1 MDGWLQVIRS
11 NLPFCLNIIKYQ
23 YCQDLHSRFLYY
35 DRYGRW
41 DKELS
46 ERVGHF
52 GDVSERRALRERLQ
66 CNSFQWWGC
75 ICLLLCSNFWW
86 ELLSCTIFDVYQ
98 YIVQYIL
105 VQIYCLS
112 RYLDNIAVEMP
123 QHKLLGSGEIFNRAT
138 RKCLDQSDKVICS
151 ILKPL
156 VARGS
161 SAAV

>member
-11 NLPFCLNIIKYQ
+11 NLPFCLNINKYQ

-75 ICLLLCSNFWW
+75 LCLPVCSNFWW
-86 ELLSCTIFDVYQ
+86 ELLSCSIF
-98 YIVQYIL
+98 L
-105 VQIYCLS
+105 QIYCVH

-138 RKCLDQSDKVICS
+138 KKCLDQSDKVPCEIF
-151 ILKPL
+151 KPFL
-156 VARGS
+156 PSVFHPP
-161 SAAV
+161 

>member
-66 CNSFQWWGC
+66 CNSFQWWVVFAC
-75 ICLLLCSNFWW
+75 QSVLIFYWNLCLA
-86 ELLSCTIFDVYQ
+86 
-98 YIVQYIL
+98 
-105 VQIYCLS
+105 
-112 RYLDNIAVEMP
+112 RYLYKHIFCTGTLTTSRWRCHSINCLAVGRSSIEP
-123 QHKLLGSGEIFNRAT
+123 QESVLT
-138 RKCLDQSDKVICS
+138 KVIRFH
-151 ILKPL
+151 
-156 VARGS
+156 ARYWNHFLLM
-161 SAAV
+161 VFRLP